1 MLTYFW
7 KLLFAYAMAVTFAY
21 IFALGTLAVLIV
33 VRYSDL
39 VTSAAVPQ
47 QAAQMAINFWLSIAM
62 LAVHLFL
69 ILVLRPAV
77 FPAEIGAHA

>member
-7 KLLFAYAMAVTFAY
+7 KLLFAYAIAVTFAY
-21 IFALGTLAVLIV
+21 VFALGTLAVLIV
-33 VRYSDL
+33 VRHSDL
-39 VTSAAVPQ
+39 VTSAAGSPE
-47 QAAQMAINFWLSIAM
+47 AGQMAVNIGLSIAM